1 MILQACLYISHYS
14 DFGNRTYTKI
24 FKVMQKIVQ
33 RLPEQKLKG
42 FFLKIWAVMLTK
54 HICDKCGN
62 KLLHYM
68 DEMIL
73 RNLILLHIIVLLY
86 CYIYKYNTFPLK
98 HTHKFHCFMVNYC
111 LPGDINILANKSTE
125 IPIVCLYWFLSNAV
139 SLVTNAIDIS
149 SDIINSFYF

>member
-14 DFGNRTYTKI
+14 NFGNRTYTKI
-24 FKVMQKIVQ
+24 FKVMQKIVE

-42 FFLKIWAVMLTK
+42 VFLKIWAVMLIK
-54 HICDKCGN
+54 YIFDKCGN

-68 DEMIL
+68 DEMIIVLYLKITCRYL
-73 RNLILLHIIVLLY
+73 RNIILLHIIVLLY

-125 IPIVCLYWFLSNAV
+125 IPIVC
-139 SLVTNAIDIS
+139 
-149 SDIINSFYF
+149 

>member
-54 HICDKCGN
+54 YIFDECGN

-68 DEMIL
+68 DEMIDRKYVKFDIYLTSTRSYL
-73 RNLILLHIIVLLY
+73 RNIKLLPIKVLLH
-86 CYIYKYNTFPLK
+86 CYIYKHNTFPLK
-98 HTHKFHCFMVNYC
+98 HTHKFHSFMVNYC

-125 IPIVCLYWFLSNAV
+125 IPIVC
-139 SLVTNAIDIS
+139 
-149 SDIINSFYF
+149 